1 MSTSSCQFCH
11 PCAHKLLSTF
21 GCPFGNAIEDLDRM
35 IPAAC
40 GWAECFSFLSKFID
54 QLSLQ
59 QHSSTTN
66 KGTIVDTL
74 PKQQHKLVCYWS
86 SFFQTWD
93 AWHWLLWPIDPPIIM
108 SGIPPDLLHITT
120 SAQNYTKLCHF
131 FLFSCMYVFWCFSV
145 YIYSF

>member
-86 SFFQTWD
+86 SFFRREM
-93 AWHWLLWPIDPPIIM
+93 HGIDCCDQLD
-108 SGIPPDLLHITT
+108 GIDCCDQLVDRSSCLGYHLLHITT
-120 SAQNYTKLCHF
+120 SSLNYTKLCHF
-131 FLFSCMYVFWCFSV
+131 LILMYVRVLVF
-145 YIYSF
+145 